1 MQHVATRRKWV
12 NQQRKHLLTAYA
24 AVAAAAA
31 RRTPMHPAWVSHCIG
46 EAKDV
51 TAIVV
56 NEYTLMLEHCGIE
69 HPDCYFGSS
78 AASGLGWG
86 AGAALGA
93 KLAAPE
99 RQVIAVLGDGAYM
112 FSNPAAVHHAACLHE
127 LPVLF
132 IVMNNAMW
140 GAVRHFTRAMYP
152 DGRAVMRNEM
162 PFTRLEKLPAFEDL
176 CKAAGGF
183 AERVDD
189 PDGLPDALQRALRAV
204 SIEKRQALL
213 NVVCEM

>member
-1 MQHVATRRKWV
+1 
-12 NQQRKHLLTAYA
+12 
-24 AVAAAAA
+24 
-31 RRTPMHPAWVSHCIG
+31 
-46 EAKDV
+46 
-51 TAIVV
+51 
-56 NEYTLMLEHCGIE
+56 MLEHCGIE

-78 AASGLGWG
+78 AASGLDWG

-162 PFTRLEKLPAFEDL
+162 PFTRLDKLPAFEDL

-204 SIEKRQALL
+204 TIEKRQALL
-213 NVVCEM
+213 NVACGM